1 MYLKKGGE
9 FKRSLYTM
17 RACVIMIKIASSLL
31 ACDFSKIG
39 KEIAKIE
46 FSGTDMI
53 HLDVMDGRFV
63 PNITF
68 GAPVIKSI
76 RKSTAL
82 PFDTHLMI
90 ENPLE
95 YVTDFANAGS
105 DIITFHIES
114 NSNAMKTIEKIKNH
128 GKKVGISLKPKTNI
142 EILKPYL
149 NYVDVVLIM
158 TVEPGFGGQ
167 EFLEDQLEKVLFLK
181 KEAVENNLNFQ
192 IALDGGINL
201 ETIKIVRA
209 FPVDICVSG
218 TCIFNSDAPKDTISN
233 LKGK

>member
-1 MYLKKGGE
+1 MYFKKGGE

-17 RACVIMIKIASSLL
+17 RAYTVMIKIAPSLL

-39 KEIAKIE
+39 EEIAKIE
-46 FSGTDMI
+46 FSGANMV

-76 RKSTAL
+76 RKSTAI

-90 ENPLE
+90 ENPIE
-95 YVTDFANAGS
+95 YISDFANAGS
-105 DIITFHIES
+105 DIITFHVES
-114 NSNAMKTIEKIKNH
+114 NSDVIKTIEKIKSH
-128 GKKVGISLKPKTNI
+128 GKKVGISLRPKTDVK
-142 EILKPYL
+142 ILKPYL

-167 EFLEDQLEKVLFLK
+167 KFMEDQLEKVLFLK
-181 KEAVENNLNFQ
+181 KEAIENNLNFQ

-201 ETIKIVRA
+201 ETIKIVRN
-209 FPVDICVSG
+209 FPVDICVAG
-218 TCIFNSDAPKDTISN
+218 TCIFSSDAPKNTIRN
-233 LKGK
+233 LKGN

>member
-1 MYLKKGGE
+1 
-9 FKRSLYTM
+9 M
-17 RACVIMIKIASSLL
+17 RAYTFMIKIAPSLL

-39 KEIAKIE
+39 EEIAKIE
-46 FSGTDMI
+46 FSGADMV

-76 RKSTAL
+76 RKSTAI

-90 ENPLE
+90 ENPIE
-95 YVTDFANAGS
+95 YISDFANAGS
-105 DIITFHIES
+105 DIITFHVES
-114 NSNAMKTIEKIKNH
+114 SSDVIKTIEKIKSH
-128 GKKVGISLKPKTNI
+128 GKKVGISLRPKTDI
-142 EILKPYL
+142 KILKPYL
-149 NYVDVVLIM
+149 NYVDIVLIM

-167 EFLEDQLEKVLFLK
+167 KFMEDQLEKVLFLK
-181 KEAVENNLNFQ
+181 KEAIENNLNFQ

-201 ETIKIVRA
+201 ETIKIVRN

-218 TCIFNSDAPKDTISN
+218 TCIFSSDAPKNIISN
-233 LKGK
+233 LKGN